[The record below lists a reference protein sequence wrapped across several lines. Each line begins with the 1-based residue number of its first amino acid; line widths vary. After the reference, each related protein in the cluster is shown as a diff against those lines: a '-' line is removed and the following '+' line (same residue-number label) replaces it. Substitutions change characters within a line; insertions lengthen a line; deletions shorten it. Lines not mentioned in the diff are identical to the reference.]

1 MRDLNGGP
9 PDLSPAFAS
18 SDSGSTQRK
27 PRRDAIGA
35 DLCYGNCMTILLIED
50 SKLLRTANAR
60 ALVKAG
66 YQVTGVGDG
75 EEGLRSAQETIPELI
90 LLDMLLPKI
99 TGLDVLKGLKSDVRT
114 RNIPVIVLS
123 GLSQANET
131 KLVKEG
137 ATAFFEKS
145 ERMLDNDS
153 AALIEAVKSALASTT
168 K

>member
-1 MRDLNGGP
+1 
-9 PDLSPAFAS
+9 
-18 SDSGSTQRK
+18 
-27 PRRDAIGA
+27 
-35 DLCYGNCMTILLIED
+35 MTILLIED

-66 YQVTGVGDG
+66 YQVIGVGDG
-75 EEGLRSAQETIPELI
+75 EAGLRSARETIPDLI

-123 GLSQANET
+123 GLSQANEA
-131 KLVKEG
+131 KLVEEG
-137 ATAFFEKS
+137 AAAFFEKS
-145 ERMLDNDS
+145 EKMLDNDS
-153 AALIEAVKSALASTT
+153 ADLIEAVKGVLANAN